1 MEPMR
6 LRRMEAR
13 DRSEVA
19 ELIYVSINYWYQVRG
34 GSQPFTAGPE
44 SAEIFFDV
52 YEALDPGC
60 GLVAENERSGR
71 LMGSCFFHPR
81 PHHVSLGIMNVHP
94 NYFGRG
100 VARALLKRIIDYT
113 ETHDYPALRLTQ
125 SALNLD
131 SFSLYT
137 RAGFVPRCAYQDM
150 IVNVPESGFDEHAPE
165 EGQVRPATMED
176 VPAMAALEMEVA
188 RITREKD
195 YAHSIQNREGIWG
208 SLVFPG
214 EDGRLDGFMLSVKHP
229 AMSMLGPCVTRTED
243 QAAALIAQAL
253 DRFRGSVAV
262 FVVPV
267 ECDELVSKLYSW
279 GARNCELH
287 FCQVRGRFQPF
298 QGVNMPTFLP
308 ETG

>member
-1 MEPMR
+1 MDPMR

-19 ELIYVSINYWYQVRG
+19 ELIYVSLNYWYQLRG
-34 GSQPFTAGPE
+34 NPQPFTAGPE
-44 SAEIFFDV
+44 SVEIFFDV

-60 GLVAENERSGR
+60 GVVVENERTGR

-125 SALNLD
+125 SAMNLD

-150 IVNVPESGFDEHAPE
+150 VINVPQSGFEQRAPC
-165 EGQVRPATMED
+165 EGQIRPATMED
-176 VPAMAALEMEVA
+176 VSAMAALEMEIA
-188 RITREKD
+188 GISREKD
-195 YAHSIQNREGIWG
+195 YGYAIQNGEGIWDA
-208 SLVFPG
+208 LVSEG
-214 EDGRLDGFMLSVKHP
+214 EEGRVDGLMLSVKHS
-229 AMSMLGPCVTRTED
+229 AMSMLGPCVTRTEE
-243 QAAALIAQAL
+243 QAAALIARAL
-253 DRFRGSVAV
+253 DRFGGSSAL

-267 ECDELVSKLYSW
+267 ECHELVGKLYGW

-298 QGVNMPTFLP
+298 QGVSMPTFLP

>member
-6 LRRMEAR
+6 LRRMELE

-19 ELIYVSINYWYQVRG
+19 ELIYVSLNYYYGVHG
-34 GSQPFTAGPE
+34 MSKPFTAGPASTE
-44 SAEIFFDV
+44 VFFDV

-60 GLVAENERSGR
+60 GVVAENERTGR

-81 PHHVSLGIMNVHP
+81 PEHVTLGILNVHP

-100 VARALLKRIIDYT
+100 VARAMVAHVIDYT
-113 ETHDYPALRLTQ
+113 ETHGHPALRLVQ

-137 RAGFVPRCAYQDM
+137 RMGFVPRSAYQDM
-150 IVNVPESGFDEHAPE
+150 ILTVPPSGLQRKAPGEEH
-165 EGQVRPATMED
+165 VRPATADD
-176 VPAMAALEMEVA
+176 VAAMASLEMEVA
-188 RITREKD
+188 GITREKD
-195 YAHSIQNREGIWG
+195 YGYLIQNGEGIWDTLVLEEPG
-208 SLVFPG
+208 SRV
-214 EDGRLDGFMLSVKHP
+214 EGFLFSVKHP
-229 AMSMLGPCVTRTED
+229 ALSMLGPCVARTQG
-243 QAAALIAQAL
+243 QARALIARAL
-253 DRFRGSVAV
+253 DRFRGSGVV

-267 ECDELVSKLYSW
+267 ECDELVRHLYAW

-298 QGVNMPTFLP
+298 RGVSMPTYLP